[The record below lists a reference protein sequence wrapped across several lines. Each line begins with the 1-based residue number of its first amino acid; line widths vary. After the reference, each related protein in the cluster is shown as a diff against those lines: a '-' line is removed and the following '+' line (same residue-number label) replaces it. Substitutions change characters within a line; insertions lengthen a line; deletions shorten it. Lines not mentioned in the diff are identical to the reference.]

1 LVPAADG
8 TVTFGQLY
16 AVQPFNNTIVTQSM
30 TGAEI
35 KAALEQGFDNIEPVQ
50 VLSPSRGFFYSFDL
64 SRSIGDR
71 VVTIT
76 LNGQPLDPAREY
88 RVTTN
93 SFLADG
99 GDSFSLFA
107 KQRDAVIGLP
117 DIEALEAW
125 LKAVPPRAVPS
136 EERYK
141 DLRPDVMPPKPPT
154 MNSQPIP
161 AKP

>member
-1 LVPAADG
+1 
-8 TVTFGQLY
+8 
-16 AVQPFNNTIVTQSM
+16 M

-35 KAALEQGFDNIEPVQ
+35 KAVLEQGFDDVEPVQ
-50 VLSPSRGFFYSFDL
+50 VLSPSQGFFYSFDL
-64 SRSIGDR
+64 SRPIGDR
-71 VVTIT
+71 VVTMT
-76 LNGQPLDPAREY
+76 LNGEPIDPAREY

-99 GDSFSLFA
+99 GDSFAQFA
-107 KQRDAVIGLP
+107 RQRNAVIGVP

-136 EERYK
+136 EARYQ

-154 MNSQPIP
+154 MNSQPP
-161 AKP
+161 TGKP